1 MAPHSQNDLAT
12 MIEVSQALSGEMVL
26 KLIDQLMRAALEHAG
41 ASRSCDRVVQSFT
54 SERSLEDWRDCVL
67 HVSDDQ
73 GDELFVVPF
82 TFVLG
87 KPN

>member
-41 ASRSCDRVVQSFT
+41 ASRSCDLR
-54 SERSLEDWRDCVL
+54 RAVL
-67 HVSDDQ
+67 YQ
-73 GDELFVVPF
+73 RPQ
-82 TFVLG
+82 
-87 KPN
+87 P